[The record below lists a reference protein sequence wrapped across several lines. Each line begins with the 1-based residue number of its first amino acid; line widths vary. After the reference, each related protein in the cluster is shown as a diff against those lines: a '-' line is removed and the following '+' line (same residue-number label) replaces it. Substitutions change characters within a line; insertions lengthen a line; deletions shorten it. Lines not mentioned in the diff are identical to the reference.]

1 MSKRLL
7 IYDSLFGNTEK
18 VAKEIA
24 KASKAEIISRGKVTL
39 SDLKNIELLIVG
51 SPTQAGKA
59 KPDLQLFLTSIPDG
73 SLKGTKVAAFD
84 TRFSFETSS
93 AFLKLILKVF
103 GFAAPKILKL
113 LEGKGGTPVGTPEG
127 FIVTAEEGPLK
138 EGELARA
145 ASWAK
150 SLK

>member
-1 MSKRLL
+1 MKKRLL

-24 KASKAEIISRGKVTL
+24 KAADAEIISREKVAL
-39 SDLKNIELLIVG
+39 SDVKNLNLLIVG

-59 KPDLQLFLTSIPDG
+59 KPELLEFLNSIPEG
-73 SLKGTKVAAFD
+73 ALKGTKVAAFD
-84 TRFSFETSS
+84 TRFSKKNSKL
-93 AFLKLILKVF
+93 FLKIILSIF

-113 LEGKGGTPVGTPEG
+113 LEVKGGTPAGTPEG
-127 FIVTAEEGPLK
+127 FIVTGEEGPLA
-138 EGELARA
+138 EGELSRA